1 MWDNPAVATG
11 LSRKLSVL
19 KDKVELSDRLH
30 GKREDVDTL
39 LELHAEEGDDD
50 LLVELDQELQTLETE
65 TGRAEIKTF
74 LTGRYDD
81 ANAIVSIHPGAGG
94 TESCDW
100 AAMLSR
106 MYLRWAEA
114 EGMDIKELDSM
125 PGEVAG
131 IKSVTYSVSGPFAY
145 GHLRGECGV
154 HRLVRISPF
163 DSSARRHTSFAS
175 VDVFPEVEND
185 TDEVEVRPEDVR
197 VDVFRS
203 SGAGGQS
210 VNTTDSAVRITH
222 LETNI
227 VVTCQN
233 ERSQIT
239 NRQTAMRILKAKLL
253 EKKIKEQE
261 AEMAKIKGEQ
271 SDIAWGHQIRSY
283 VLQPYT
289 KVKDHRTEHETSA
302 VTRVLDGDLVE
313 FIRSYLTWSSS
324 QGNG

>member
-11 LSRKLSVL
+11 LSRKLSGL

-30 GKREDVDTL
+30 GKREDVSTL
-39 LELHAEEGDDD
+39 FELHAEEADDD
-50 LLVELDQELQTLETE
+50 LLGEIDAEITALQTETD
-65 TGRAEIKTF
+65 RAEIKTF
-74 LTGRYDD
+74 LTGQYDD

-106 MYLRWAEA
+106 MYLRWAET
-114 EGMDIKELDSM
+114 EGLQIKELDSM

-131 IKSVTYSVSGPFAY
+131 IKSVTYSVSGNFAY
-145 GHLRGECGV
+145 GYLRGECGV

-185 TDEVEVRPEDVR
+185 TEIEVKPEEVR

-239 NRQTAMRILKAKLL
+239 NRQTAMRILKARLL

-261 AEMAKIKGEQ
+261 AAMAKIKGEQ

-302 VTRVLDGDLVE
+302 VTKVLDGDLVE

-324 QGNG
+324 QS